1 MKTRLCHSDDV
12 EEGDSL
18 GFEIEA
24 PGTHGDSGTAKR
36 AVFAVK
42 KNAAIYVYENR
53 CPHLGVEL
61 EWQEHQ
67 FLDPDGALIQ
77 CATHGALFL
86 IEDGS
91 CISGPCMGAQLTSVT
106 SQIEDGEV
114 WVEL

>member
-1 MKTRLCHSDDV
+1 MKFRLCHSDDV
-12 EEGDSL
+12 EEGGSL
-18 GFEIEA
+18 GFEIETPSNSE
-24 PGTHGDSGTAKR
+24 PGVAKR

-42 KNAAIYVYENR
+42 KNATIYVYENR

-91 CISGPCMGAQLTSVT
+91 CISGPCMGAELTSIKA
-106 SQIEDGEV
+106 QLEDGEV
-114 WVEL
+114 WIEL